1 MGAALQQRARMV
13 HSGIPQILVLLRLGC
28 RFSVDGAGSD
38 LPVEGPVWQVEVAVD
53 DLLAGP
59 LEVELNAW
67 SAGQH
72 GVPIRDGCRHD
83 HFYPVVLGG
92 LGIDDDGRN
101 GFPVPEASLI
111 GEYRFGG
118 FPFSFTILGWSD
130 RGMRAG
136 RWLQGGD

>member
-1 MGAALQQRARMV
+1 M
-13 HSGIPQILVLLRLGC
+13 RLGC

-53 DLLAGP
+53 DLLAVL

-67 SAGQH
+67 SAGEH
-72 GVPIRDGCRHD
+72 GVPIRDGRRYGRL
-83 HFYPVVLGG
+83 YPVDLGR
-92 LGIDDDGRN
+92 LGIDDDGRD
-101 GFPVPEASLI
+101 GFPVPEASLV

-118 FPFSFTILGWSD
+118 FPFSFTILGRSD

-136 RWLQGGD
+136 RRLQGGDRGQDAGSAGAAGVKQVLKGDR